1 MLKEELN
8 QLLGQWKLRAKKRLD
23 CAKLEEDGEKRLAI
37 ERTAFCY
44 ANAALELE
52 ALITRVEADQ
62 C

>member
-8 QLLGQWKLRAKKRLD
+8 QLVNKWKLRAKKRLD
-23 CAKLEEDGEKRLAI
+23 CAKLEEDEEERLAF
-37 ERTAFCY
+37 ERIAYCY

-52 ALITRVEADQ
+52 AVINKIEADE